1 MSQENVEVVR
11 RAHKAF
17 SHPGPNGFD
26 LDVLYVHTDP
36 DVVVDWSRS
45 DGLEAGIYR
54 GEAQT
59 RRLWA
64 TFFEAFDQ
72 VVVEPLEFIEHG
84 EHVVVPHHLRAAGR
98 DGLAV
103 DARAV
108 VVSTLRNGRIVEMR
122 LYQTRSEALDALG
135 IAG

>member
-84 EHVVVPHHLRAAGR
+84 EHVVVPHHLRPPVATGSRSMRARWWCPPCAMAASLKCVCTR
-98 DGLAV
+98 RA
-103 DARAV
+103 ARR
-108 VVSTLRNGRIVEMR
+108 STRWG
-122 LYQTRSEALDALG
+122 
-135 IAG
+135 